1 MGNSVNV
8 PYNSNVAVCKL
19 DMDRCMRRKIRRF
32 IIDSST
38 NRSTN
43 DTQSGRETTFAS
55 LVCIG
60 RSRVVEKLLIG
71 LRCLALMYRVTHL
84 VANLGWVDFDL
95 GCSTILLGQ

>member
-43 DTQSGRETTFAS
+43 DTQSGRETTFAKFS
-55 LVCIG
+55 LHWKIK
-60 RSRVVEKLLIG
+60 SRGETFDWTSLPGAHVQGDPSGGEPG
-71 LRCLALMYRVTHL
+71 L
-84 VANLGWVDFDL
+84 G
-95 GCSTILLGQ
+95 